1 MKHRR
6 FITFAILAVL
16 VFAGVAFYGDLNETL
31 HQIYGFPILYWLLA
45 LGLALANY
53 VIRWLRWAYYLRLL
67 GISVGIGPSATIF
80 ASGLAMSISPGRL
93 GELSKS
99 YFLKERANVP
109 VARSSAAVITERFT
123 DVIAILLLSTWG
135 LFLVPYGW
143 VAFPIV
149 IAGAFVGVFS
159 LVSDWGAKR
168 VDMLP
173 LPHRV
178 KTFLGTSREAFRQVL
193 SPSPLVLAVAL
204 STVAWLAEGAALW
217 FVLQGLGISASF
229 GSAVSIYATATLLGA
244 VTLLPG
250 GLIGTEGSMIAL
262 LQQLKISGADASA
275 ATLIIRLCTLWFAVA
290 IGVVATMYLYVAM
303 SRTKA
308 PPSVGDET
316 GERLAE
322 GD

>member
-16 VFAGVAFYGDLNETL
+16 VFAGVAFYGDLSDTL
-31 HQIYGFPILYWLLA
+31 HQIYGLPMRYWLLA

-53 VIRWLRWAYYLRLL
+53 FIRWLRWAYYLRLL
-67 GISVGIGPSATIF
+67 GISVGIGSSSTIF
-80 ASGLAMSISPGRL
+80 ASGLAMAISPGRL

-99 YFLKERANVP
+99 YFLREQAGVP

-123 DVIAILLLSTWG
+123 DVIAVLLLSSWG

-143 VAFPIV
+143 TAFPV
-149 IAGAFVGVFS
+149 VVMGAFVAVFV
-159 LVSDWGAKR
+159 LISDWGAR
-168 VDMLP
+168 QVDMLP

-178 KTFLGTSREAFRQVL
+178 KAFLGTSREAFRQVL
-193 SPSPLVLAVAL
+193 SPRPLVLAVVL
-204 STVAWLAEGAALW
+204 SAVAWLAEGAALW
-217 FVLQGLGISASF
+217 YVLQGLGISVSF
-229 GSAVSIYATATLLGA
+229 GAAVSIYATATLLGA

-262 LQQLKISGADASA
+262 LQQLNISGTDASA

-290 IGVVATMYLYVAM
+290 IGVAATIYLYVMM
-303 SRTKA
+303 SKRVESHSTE
-308 PPSVGDET
+308 DET
-316 GERLAE
+316 KESPVDGS
-322 GD
+322 

>member
-16 VFAGVAFYGDLNETL
+16 VFAGVAFYGDLNDTL
-31 HQIYGFPILYWLLA
+31 HQIYGFPMGYWLLA

-53 VIRWLRWAYYLRLL
+53 FIRWLRWAYYLRLL
-67 GISVGIGPSATIF
+67 GISVGIGPSAMIF
-80 ASGLAMSISPGRL
+80 ASGLAMAISPGRL

-99 YFLKERANVP
+99 YFLREHSNVP

-123 DVIAILLLSTWG
+123 DVIAVLLLSSWG

-143 VAFPIV
+143 TAFPV
-149 IAGAFVGVFS
+149 VVAGALAAVF
-159 LVSDWGAKR
+159 LVVSDWGARR
-168 VDMLP
+168 VAMLP
-173 LPHRV
+173 LPNRV
-178 KTFLGTSREAFRQVL
+178 KSFLGTSREAFRQVL
-193 SPSPLVLAVAL
+193 SPRPLVLAVAL

-217 FVLQGLGISASF
+217 FVLQGLGLSASF
-229 GSAVSIYATATLLGA
+229 GAAVSIYAAATLLGA

-262 LQQLKISGADASA
+262 LQQLRVSGADASA

-290 IGVVATMYLYVAM
+290 IGVGATMYLYAKM
-303 SRTKA
+303 SKRS
-308 PPSVGDET
+308 PIPSAGDDTE
-316 GERLAE
+316 ESLANV
-322 GD
+322 D